1 MSKQK
6 LRKSFSKL
14 GSQDTGETDQVC
26 RGILEHV
33 RLVSKTL
40 QAEHPQALI
49 VFSQSQSWRIWEG
62 KMEWFH
68 CGGVCWP
75 STTHRTFPEFRQAR
89 MTGSIVPCIFL
100 FRSSSLAHQ
109 ILLPRLHHKPES
121 HWAVLTSGP
130 CICPTI
136 CLTASAPHHW
146 ETTKHSQI
154 PKLKFTLHSPNLTLL
169 LLLCPLSV
177 FGF

>member
-49 VFSQSQSWRIWEG
+49 VISQSQSWRIWEG

-89 MTGSIVPCIFL
+89 MDREYCSMHLPL
-100 FRSSSLAHQ
+100 Q
-109 ILLPRLHHKPES
+109 ILQSCPPNSAAQAPSQTRKPLSCSDLWTLHMS
-121 HWAVLTSGP
+121 HNLFN
-130 CICPTI
+130 CICSPSLRNHKTF
-136 CLTASAPHHW
+136 SN
-146 ETTKHSQI
+146 TKIKIHS
-154 PKLKFTLHSPNLTLL
+154 S
-169 LLLCPLSV
+169 
-177 FGF
+177 